1 MWLALRARPCHLH
14 LPPRLRDWRG
24 RRRPSALAI
33 LVPAAILLH
42 GSAGLTSWGR
52 VGIEDHP
59 SFRERDFAAV
69 GQDYRRPVNLGERQ
83 IRLSSP
89 RWEGATPSIVLLGCP
104 PCRSRPMPIAVI
116 TSPGSRIG

>member
-1 MWLALRARPCHLH
+1 MESEDARRNTFCHLVA
-14 LPPRLRDWRG
+14 RISWAD
-24 RRRPSALAI
+24 
-33 LVPAAILLH
+33 V
-42 GSAGLTSWGR
+42 WGR
-52 VGIEDHP
+52 VGVEDYP
-59 SFRERDFAAV
+59 SFRERDFAVV

-89 RWEGATPSIVLLGCP
+89 RWEDATPSKVLLGCP

>member
-1 MWLALRARPCHLH
+1 LS
-14 LPPRLRDWRG
+14 
-24 RRRPSALAI
+24 RRPPLGQQERFLPHRLNARWD
-33 LVPAAILLH
+33 ILLH